1 MSSPSVNQSIR
12 YEADEPCPLWVSLGV
27 GLQGVVFALAPLVVV
42 VAVTARAGGQSESYL
57 SWAVFASLVIAG
69 SLTALQSSRI
79 WRFGSGHVLIM
90 GATPNFV
97 AISVLALV
105 QGGPALLASLIVVA
119 SFFYLSLSQWLPL
132 LRRLITPAV
141 SGTVLMLIAAAVLP
155 ISLDRVHEVPAGAPA
170 AAGPVIAGLSLVA
183 FVGLALRASGAWRLW
198 SPIIAVGVG
207 CVVGALFGVYDFQRI
222 LDAPWFGIAHG
233 GFSGFDLSPGAG
245 FWSLLPLFVIV
256 TLVGGIKNIGDN
268 VAVQQASRRQARAT
282 DFRRVQG
289 SLNTNWLGIL
299 ASGVAGT
306 PPTTVYSSTS
316 VSLINLTGVAAR
328 RVGFVIGASLIVL
341 ALFPKL
347 PAVLLTI
354 PSPAMGAY
362 LLVATG
368 LLFMEGVRTVIQAG
382 LDLQKIIVVGVSFC
396 LGAGLEQQTIFTDLF
411 GSPWGGVLDNGMLMG
426 ALTAILLTQFLDL
439 TNPQKGGRLR
449 VSLDVSSLPPIQQF
463 VADQASRL
471 GWNEASTQRLQ
482 SAAEEAL
489 MSLIPGSGSQ
499 PSGDAANL
507 ILVARPGP
515 GLMELEFVV
524 ASDQENL
531 EDRLACLSEETEA
544 LDEGDLSLRLLRHYA
559 TSVNHQ
565 KYYGLDIIT
574 VRVRGS
580 RAPGG
585 VAP

>member
-1 MSSPSVNQSIR
+1 VNQSIR
-12 YEADEPCPLWVSLGV
+12 YEADEPCPAWVSLGV

-42 VAVTARAGGQSESYL
+42 VAITARAGGQSESYL
-57 SWAVFASLVIAG
+57 SWAVFAALVIAG

-90 GATPNFV
+90 GTTPNFV

-119 SFFYLSLSQWLPL
+119 SFFYLSLSLWLPL
-132 LRRLITPAV
+132 LRRFITPVV

-155 ISLDRVHEVPAGAPA
+155 ISLDRVHEVPAGASA

-207 CVVGALFGVYDFQRI
+207 SVVGALFGVYDFQRI

-233 GFSGFDLSPGAG
+233 GFSGFDLNPGVN

-299 ASGVAGT
+299 ASGMAGT

-328 RVGFVIGASLIVL
+328 RVGFVIGTSLIVL

-347 PAVLLTI
+347 PALLLTI

-382 LDLQKIIVVGVSFC
+382 LDLQKVIVVGISFC

-426 ALTAILLTQFLDL
+426 ALTAILLTQFLDV
-439 TNPQKGGRLR
+439 TNPHRGGRLR
-449 VSLDVSSLPPIQQF
+449 VSLDLAALPAIQQF
-463 VADQASRL
+463 VAHQASRL

-482 SAAEEAL
+482 SAAEETL
-489 MSLIPGSGSQ
+489 VSLVQGRETQ
-499 PSGDAANL
+499 TSGDAARL

-515 GLMELEFVV
+515 GLMELEFVA
-524 ASDQENL
+524 ASDEENL
-531 EDRLACLSEETEA
+531 EDRLASLSEETEA
-544 LDEGDLSLRLLRHYA
+544 MDEGDLSLRLLRHYA

-580 RAPGG
+580 RPPGG

>member
-1 MSSPSVNQSIR
+1 MNQSIR
-12 YEADEPCPLWVSLGV
+12 YEADERCPVWVSLGV

-69 SLTALQSSRI
+69 ALTALQSSRI

-90 GATPNFV
+90 GTTPNFV

-119 SFFYLSLSQWLPL
+119 SFFYLFLSLWLPL
-132 LRRLITPAV
+132 LRRFITPVV

-183 FVGLALRASGAWRLW
+183 FVALALRASGAWRLW

-207 CVVGALFGVYDFQRI
+207 CVVGFLFGVYDFQRI
-222 LDAPWFGIAHG
+222 LDAPWFGISYG
-233 GFSGFDLSPGAG
+233 GFSGFDLNPGAG

-347 PAVLLTI
+347 PALLLTI

-368 LLFMEGVRTVIQAG
+368 LLFMEGVRTVVQAG
-382 LDLQKIIVVGVSFC
+382 LDLQKVIVVGISFC

-426 ALTAILLTQFLDL
+426 ALTAILLTQFLEL
-439 TNPQKGGRLR
+439 TNPNRGGRLR
-449 VSLDVSSLPPIQQF
+449 VSLDLSSLPAIQQF
-463 VADQASRL
+463 VANQASRL

-482 SAAEEAL
+482 SAAEETL
-489 MSLIPGSGSQ
+489 MSLIQGSESQ
-499 PSGDAANL
+499 ASGDAARL
-507 ILVARPGP
+507 IVVARPAS
-515 GLMELEFVV
+515 GLVELEFVA
-524 ASDQENL
+524 ASDEENL
-531 EDRLACLSEETEA
+531 EDRLACLNEETEA

-565 KYYGLDIIT
+565 KYYGLDIVT
-574 VRVRGS
+574 VRVRGT

-585 VAP
+585 VAL